1 MGYLYFIQ
9 EQFKVTTCTFTWLLL
24 WRKTL
29 FTLTIL
35 LQLEK
40 YWLHVYVFIL
50 SYTHFIL
57 HSLNM
62 SQKLKPAANEVCF
75 HSSSSCFSSNF
86 HQINS
91 CFRMYLPSNMKKHM
105 KIAKII
111 HYLFIIFV
119 CFDEVISCLCTILTE
134 CTNKISDKNLN
145 TIHVSVA
152 MITF

>member
-1 MGYLYFIQ
+1 MKEKHF
-9 EQFKVTTCTFTWLLL
+9 LLL
-24 WRKTL
+24 QFYFNLKSTDYMFMFL
-29 FTLTIL
+29 
-35 LQLEK
+35 
-40 YWLHVYVFIL
+40 
-50 SYTHFIL
+50 
-57 HSLNM
+57 LNM
-62 SQKLKPAANEVCF
+62 SQKLKPAANEACF
-75 HSSSSCFSSNF
+75 HASSSCFSSNF

-111 HYLFIIFV
+111 HYFFIIFV

>member
-1 MGYLYFIQ
+1 
-9 EQFKVTTCTFTWLLL
+9 
-24 WRKTL
+24 
-29 FTLTIL
+29 
-35 LQLEK
+35 
-40 YWLHVYVFIL
+40 
-50 SYTHFIL
+50 
-57 HSLNM
+57 
-62 SQKLKPAANEVCF
+62 
-75 HSSSSCFSSNF
+75 
-86 HQINS
+86 
-91 CFRMYLPSNMKKHM
+91 MKKHM

>member
-1 MGYLYFIQ
+1 MRPPPLRA
-9 EQFKVTTCTFTWLLL
+9 K
-24 WRKTL
+24 
-29 FTLTIL
+29 
-35 LQLEK
+35 EK
-40 YWLHVYVFIL
+40 DYMFM
-50 SYTHFIL
+50 F
-57 HSLNM
+57 SLNM

-75 HSSSSCFSSNF
+75 HASSSCFSSNF

>member
-1 MGYLYFIQ
+1 MHRAHASVQTFI
-9 EQFKVTTCTFTWLLL
+9 
-24 WRKTL
+24 RS
-29 FTLTIL
+29 I
-35 LQLEK
+35 
-40 YWLHVYVFIL
+40 
-50 SYTHFIL
+50 
-57 HSLNM
+57 
-62 SQKLKPAANEVCF
+62 PA
-75 HSSSSCFSSNF
+75 
-86 HQINS
+86 
-91 CFRMYLPSNMKKHM
+91 FRMYLPSNMKKHM